1 MNQKVSH
8 ALRLGL
14 TLLILGLLVVFAT
27 KVNWH
32 DIGRSIRDASMSL
45 LLAAAL
51 VNILSIVVKAI
62 RWWVFL
68 RPIGA
73 TSLPVALRATFAGAG
88 LNNVLVAN
96 GGEAARVVFVSR
108 TAHITSAKV
117 VATLALERLFELV
130 GYIVLLSL
138 AATFLDLPHAIDRV
152 KPFAIVA
159 LVLVAG
165 LLVWLLRRPD
175 VVEAVAG
182 PKPATWQG
190 RLKQYGSRFIGTI
203 ATVSSGP
210 RFIAALLLSVL
221 AWGLQVATYQ
231 MTARAAHFPMST
243 VATIAALL
251 LVNLGFL
258 FRLTPGNVGVFQTAY
273 AAAAVAFGLDRNQA
287 IAVALL
293 IQAQQILPVTL
304 LGVALAPEFI
314 FKAQKR
320 RKADAPGEIPST
332 SRPHRASDAAGA
344 PRGADSRAGDAPDD
358 TTG

>member
-8 ALRLGL
+8 ALRIGL
-14 TLLILGLLVVFAT
+14 TLLIIAMLVVFAT
-27 KVNWH
+27 RVNWH
-32 DIGRSIRDASMSL
+32 DIWASIRTTSRSM

-51 VNILSIVVKAI
+51 VNIASIAVKGI

-73 TSLPVALRATFAGAG
+73 RSLPLALRATFAGAG

-108 TAHITSAKV
+108 SAHITSAKV

-130 GYIVLLSL
+130 GYVVLLSL
-138 AATFLDLPHAIDRV
+138 AASLLDLPPQLEKA
-152 KPFAIVA
+152 KYFAVPL
-159 LVLVAG
+159 LVVMGA

-175 VVEAVAG
+175 VIEIVGG

-190 RLKQYGSRFIGTI
+190 RLKRYGARFLGTI
-203 ATVSSGP
+203 STVSSGP
-210 RFIAALLLSVL
+210 RFISALLLSVL
-221 AWGLQVATYQ
+221 AWALQVATYQ
-231 MTARAAHFPMST
+231 MTARAAHFPMTT

-258 FRLTPGNVGVFQTAY
+258 FRLTPGNVGIFQTAY
-273 AAAAVAFGLDRNQA
+273 AAAAVGFGLDRNQA

-320 RKADAPGEIPST
+320 RAADAPGELPST
-332 SRPHRASDAAGA
+332 SREARAT
-344 PRGADSRAGDAPDD
+344 D
-358 TTG
+358 TPGEPSA